1 MLTTGVGVPM
11 GDPSERSSATTRRE
25 TNDVTVR
32 YGVLGAG
39 WVGTARH
46 VPSILRAD
54 SAELV
59 AVYDRS
65 MDRAAAGA
73 PQGVLATDDLDAF
86 YAAGVDAVSICT
98 SPWAHADLTID
109 AFERGAHVLCEK
121 PMAIDNEAAL
131 SMVDAAERHQR
142 ILCIAHNFLWS
153 DAMNKARRAIARA
166 GPVRYVAGVQLSSE
180 ARRLPT
186 WYQDLDGGL
195 LTDEIPHMLY
205 ILDDLLGHDL
215 QVENVRADWAGRQHE
230 PESCEVWLRGREGA
244 GQITMVFGSPVSEW
258 HVTTVCERN
267 VVDVDLFR
275 DVLVTTGS
283 DGAHTAKDVLG
294 TSMRMAARHLG
305 GFAAAGARLA
315 RKKQYWGHDGL
326 VQAFVD
332 AVVAGGPSPVPPERA
347 LGVMRTAQAI
357 VAGLASCR

>member
-1 MLTTGVGVPM
+1 MKRAIFEFKELI
-11 GDPSERSSATTRRE
+11 RI
-25 TNDVTVR
+25 
-32 YGVLGAG
+32 LGAG

-46 VPSILRAD
+46 LPSIQRAEG
-54 SAELV
+54 AELV
-59 AVYDRS
+59 AIYDRS
-65 MDRAAAGA
+65 LERAGA
-73 PQGVLATDDLDAF
+73 CAPEGVLVTDDLDTF
-86 YAAGVDAVSICT
+86 YAAGIDAVSICT
-98 SPWAHADLTID
+98 SPWAHAELTSD
-109 AFERGAHVLCEK
+109 AMQRGAHVLCEK
-121 PMAIDNEAAL
+121 PMAIDNDAAL
-131 SMVDAAERHQR
+131 SMVDAADRHDKV
-142 ILCIAHNFLWS
+142 LCIAHNFLWS
-153 DAMNKARRAIARA
+153 DAMTKARRTIAAA

-205 ILDDLLGHDL
+205 ILDELLGHDL
-215 QVENVRADWAGRQHE
+215 QVENVRAEWAGRQHE
-230 PESCEVWLRGREGA
+230 PESCEVWLRGRQGA

-258 HVTTVCERN
+258 HVTTVCERD

-283 DGAHTAKDVLG
+283 DGEHKAAQVLG
-294 TSMRMAARHLG
+294 TSVRMAARHLG
-305 GFAAAGARLA
+305 GFAAAGARLV

-332 AVVAGGPSPVPPERA
+332 AVATGGSSPVPPERA
-347 LGVMRTAQAI
+347 LGVMRSAQAI